1 MPPTANYEHP
11 DDDCDLDY
19 VPLKPRKM
27 DINKALIN
35 IHGLGNGNS
44 TMIIG
49 KVT

>member
-1 MPPTANYEHP
+1 MS
-11 DDDCDLDY
+11 
-19 VPLKPRKM
+19 KM
-27 DINKALIN
+27 EINKALIN